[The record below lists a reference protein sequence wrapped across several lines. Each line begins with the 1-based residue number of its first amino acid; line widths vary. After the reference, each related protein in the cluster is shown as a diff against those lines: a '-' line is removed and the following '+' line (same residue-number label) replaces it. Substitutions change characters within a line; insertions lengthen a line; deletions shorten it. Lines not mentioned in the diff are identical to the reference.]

1 MYENLSFSSK
11 HYFRNL
17 LEQRTLTA
25 SQCALSLIK
34 VNVQVSGLSSRS
46 LKNLRREIERIAEY
60 DGKTVTVTF
69 NNELLPMISYIPPVN
84 PAMVSMLSSADAAV
98 SPYYRANP
106 VGKPFP
112 ARVDAASKTMREQF
126 QERIKEANRSA
137 GLRVFTN
144 RADYLAANM
153 DAISAKFGYPR
164 SLLEA
169 QYQRLLAQQNSDSTS

>member
-1 MYENLSFSSK
+1 MSIRIDIHIDTSD
-11 HYFRNL
+11 RN
-17 LEQRTLTA
+17 TL
-25 SQCALSLIK
+25 Q
-34 VNVQVSGLSSRS
+34 
-46 LKNLRREIERIAEY
+46 NLRREIERIAAY

-106 VGKPFP
+106 VGKPFQ
-112 ARVDAASKTMREQF
+112 ARVDAANKTIREHF
-126 QERIKEANRSA
+126 QERINAVNHSS

-164 SLLEA
+164 ALLEA
-169 QYQRLLAQQNSDSTS
+169 SYQRLLAQQNSD